1 VVASYVLVS
10 AATLIRLAGPLLMSE
25 LYLPALVVSGLLWT
39 AAFALFSAIYWPVLT
54 NPRVDAKPG

>member
-1 VVASYVLVS
+1 
-10 AATLIRLAGPLLMSE
+10 MSE